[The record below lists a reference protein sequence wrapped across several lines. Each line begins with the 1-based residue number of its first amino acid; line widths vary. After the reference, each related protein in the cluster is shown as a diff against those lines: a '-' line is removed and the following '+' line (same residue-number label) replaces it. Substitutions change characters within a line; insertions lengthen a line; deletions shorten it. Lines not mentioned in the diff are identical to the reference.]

1 MRGASREMD
10 HALSKVRFLAS
21 FFVAILSF
29 FPDGLAG
36 EGLSLTSGRG

>member
-1 MRGASREMD
+1 MEIEKDGCSFASM
-10 HALSKVRFLAS
+10 AYLAS
-21 FFVAILSF
+21 